1 MFKSKESNTEFQ
13 TAMRKAGMW
22 RLLLSNIEISMLLQT
37 FLIAS
42 IVPRVL
48 FKSLIIVVNLV
59 IELVEGLNAML
70 KIVEA
75 LLGAI
80 EGYIGDITFVATLRI
95 KGALVS
101 RERHSFQ
108 IIDRAVQQLQ

>member
-1 MFKSKESNTEFQ
+1 
-13 TAMRKAGMW
+13 
-22 RLLLSNIEISMLLQT
+22 MLLQT
-37 FLIAS
+37 FLITS
-42 IVPRVL
+42 IVPRVM
-48 FKSLIIVVNLV
+48 FKSLIIVANLV
-59 IELVEGLNAML
+59 IKLVECLNAML
-70 KIVEA
+70 EIVKV

-80 EGYIGDITFVATLRI
+80 EGYIADITFIATLGI

>member
-1 MFKSKESNTEFQ
+1 
-13 TAMRKAGMW
+13 MRNVRLWM
-22 RLLLSNIEISMLLQT
+22 LLLSNMGISMLLQT
-37 FLIAS
+37 FLITS

-70 KIVEA
+70 DIVKA

-80 EGYIGDITFVATLRI
+80 EGYIADITFVSTLGI
-95 KGALVS
+95 KGALLS
-101 RERHSFQ
+101 RERHSSQ
-108 IIDRAVQQLQ
+108 IIDRAVQ